1 VVGEDEDLLSQGKR
15 QLVTIARVLLVDP
28 PVHVLDEAT
37 SGVDPHTERLVQDAL
52 ELAFCGRTS
61 IVIAHRLQT
70 VERADRIVVMEGGR
84 VVEVGTHEELAG
96 RRGAYAS
103 LLAAASR

>member
-1 VVGEDEDLLSQGKR
+1 ML
-15 QLVTIARVLLVDP
+15 
-28 PVHVLDEAT
+28 VLDEAT

-52 ELAFCGRTS
+52 EHAFRGRTS

-70 VERADRIVVMEGGR
+70 VERADRIVVLERGR
-84 VVEVGTHEELAG
+84 VAEVGTHEELAARG
-96 RRGAYAS
+96 GAYAA